1 MHNILNILNFNS
13 DIIKDQQNADEIINL
28 ITDIKNN
35 LSSAN
40 YLIYQKCINKIS
52 KFINM
57 ILPNLKK
64 ELKDES
70 DSYFDFND
78 DNEDDNISIDSI
90 SEYEYDLDA
99 TELEELQIQ
108 DFEEQTSIKYINTFN
123 NFDFEY
129 EKIYI

>member
-1 MHNILNILNFNS
+1 MHSLNILNYNF

-28 ITDIKNN
+28 ITDIKTN
-35 LSSAN
+35 LSGAN
-40 YLIYQKCINKIS
+40 YLIYQKFINKIS

-57 ILPNLKK
+57 ILPTFKK

-70 DSYFDFND
+70 ESYFDFND
-78 DNEDDNISIDSI
+78 DNDDNISIDSI
-90 SEYEYDLDA
+90 SEYEYDVDA

-108 DFEEQTSIKYINTFN
+108 AFEEQISIKYINTFN

-129 EKIYI
+129 EKIYF